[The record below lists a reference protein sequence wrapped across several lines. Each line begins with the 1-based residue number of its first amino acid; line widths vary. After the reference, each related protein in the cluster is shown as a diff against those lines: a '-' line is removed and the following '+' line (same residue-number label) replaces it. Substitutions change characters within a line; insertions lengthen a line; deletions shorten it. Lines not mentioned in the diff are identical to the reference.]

1 MFGSSGTSGIN
12 GSEGSGGSGGT
23 SGTSGTNAPGFS
35 SGTSGTSGISG
46 TDGSAGTSGTN
57 APGFSSGTSGTSG
70 QTGTS
75 GTSGTNAPGFSSG
88 TSGVSGTSGTSGSG
102 GTSATGVTS
111 GTSGTNGFALNGSTN
126 NGLLTYQDSP
136 VQANIESN
144 LTYDGSTLTIVG
156 NTTQTGDIT
165 LTGGLDASTY
175 LEATAYREIYNNLG
189 TGASTPIDCSTANN
203 FRRQFNGTAT
213 VTFTNV
219 PVGKAF
225 GFTLLTVNA
234 GAFVITWPA
243 TVNWAG
249 GIQPVLTSSGEDVLV
264 FYTFDGGTSWY
275 GFTIAKNL
283 S

>member
-1 MFGSSGTSGIN
+1 M
-12 GSEGSGGSGGT
+12 
-23 SGTSGTNAPGFS
+23 
-35 SGTSGTSGISG
+35 
-46 TDGSAGTSGTN
+46 
-57 APGFSSGTSGTSG
+57 
-70 QTGTS
+70 
-75 GTSGTNAPGFSSG
+75 
-88 TSGVSGTSGTSGSG
+88 
-102 GTSATGVTS
+102 
-111 GTSGTNGFALNGSTN
+111 
-126 NGLLTYQDSP
+126 
-136 VQANIESN
+136 
-144 LTYDGSTLTIVG
+144 
-156 NTTQTGDIT
+156 
-165 LTGGLDASTY
+165 TGGLDASTY

-189 TGASTPIDCSTANN
+189 TGASVAIDCSTANN
-203 FRRQFNGTAT
+203 FRRQFNATAT

-234 GAFVITWPA
+234 GAYVITWPA

>member
-46 TDGSAGTSGTN
+46 SNGSAGTSGTN

-88 TSGVSGTSGTSGSG
+88 TSGTSGINGSSGTS
-102 GTSATGVTS
+102 ALGVTS
-111 GTSGTNGFALNGSTN
+111 GTSGTNGFPLNGATN
-126 NGLLTYQDSP
+126 NGLLTYQDVP
-136 VQANIESN
+136 TQANVESN

-165 LTGGLDASTY
+165 LTGGLDASAY
-175 LEATAYREIYNNLG
+175 LEATSYREIYNNLT
-189 TGASTPIDCSTANN
+189 TGGSVAIDCSTANN
-203 FRRQFNGTAT
+203 FRRQFNATAT